1 MGTFAWSILRSA
13 RTFGPP
19 SRSAGRAVSR
29 LPEGR
34 RSRGL
39 GVAIL
44 GLAALGASACHTAQ
58 VETLPAAAIDAGPST
73 ESGVL
78 AELARYGNMVREIG
92 DKQLQQQYRE
102 VALANDSMLSSEQAI
117 KLSLLLSVPDAG
129 FQDVDQAT
137 RFLRDVVHREAAEEP
152 ELAEFARLI
161 YNLLRERV
169 YSKTDEDATVAML
182 AEERDRN
189 EELNGELA
197 KVRNALALE
206 RKQRETLEGQLEAL
220 KRLEEQLSQEDLQ
233 R

>member
-1 MGTFAWSILRSA
+1 MPA
-13 RTFGPP
+13 R
-19 SRSAGRAVSR
+19 AGRRAAAERLERRGSGARPLHRAGSR
-29 LPEGR
+29 LLDG
-34 RSRGL
+34 
-39 GVAIL
+39 AIL
-44 GLAALGASACHTAQ
+44 ALAVLAASACHTAQ
-58 VETLPAAAIDAGPST
+58 VETLPPAAVDAVPT
-73 ESGVL
+73 EAGVL
-78 AELARYGNMVREIG
+78 AELSRYGNMVREIG
-92 DKQLQQQYRE
+92 AKQLEQQYHE
-102 VALANDSMLSSEQAI
+102 VALANDSILSSEQAI
-117 KLSLLLSVPDAG
+117 KLSLLLSVPDAE

-189 EELNGELA
+189 EQLTAELT

-206 RKQRETLEGQLEAL
+206 RKQRKTLEGQLEAL

>member
-1 MGTFAWSILRSA
+1 MLNCLLLA
-13 RTFGPP
+13 
-19 SRSAGRAVSR
+19 
-29 LPEGR
+29 
-34 RSRGL
+34 
-39 GVAIL
+39 
-44 GLAALGASACHTAQ
+44 LAALAVPACHTAQ
-58 VETLPAAAIDAGPST
+58 VETLPAAAALSAQEPSKA
-73 ESGVL
+73 GVL
-78 AELARYGNMVREIG
+78 ADLARYGNMVREIG
-92 DKQLQQQYRE
+92 QKQLEQQYRD
-102 VALANDSMLSSEQAI
+102 VALANDSMLSSEEAI
-117 KLSLLLSVPDAG
+117 KLSLLLSVPDAA

-152 ELAEFARLI
+152 ELAEFARLL

-189 EELNGELA
+189 EQLNSELT

-220 KRLEEQLSQEDLQ
+220 KKLEEQLSREDLQ